1 MHITLLKASILPGNP
16 ALRHHGLLMHHHVHR
31 HHGASD
37 NRAGRAATGRVGQ
50 PGVRG
55 TRRDRRRISPEAM
68 TPMRTAARPPY
79 EPHMV
84 SMWVSWRR
92 DGLEPWILPGGWDS
106 WCGVPGRGWLCGP
119 AQGISPATR
128 PGSWSRCLTSC
139 RGACDEDNPAS
150 PDRGVPVLCSCAR
163 PRTGESASAGRRRSW
178 GGRARR
184 FAVPRHRPAVHH
196 GSERHRPAANH

>member
-1 MHITLLKASILPGNP
+1 MGRSRITRTGTTMD
-16 ALRHHGLLMHHHVHR
+16 R
-31 HHGASD
+31 
-37 NRAGRAATGRVGQ
+37 ATGSVGQ
-50 PGVRG
+50 QPGCR
-55 TRRDRRRISPEAM
+55 TTERARDWARSAQDQSGGDDPRCARELVLHLNHTWSPCGC
-68 TPMRTAARPPY
+68 
-79 EPHMV
+79 HGGGV
-84 SMWVSWRR
+84 GW
-92 DGLEPWILPGGWDS
+92 GPWILPGGWDS